1 MLLLAV
7 FLATGCGSS
16 ESSTTQVEGAAHPT
30 AETPSLNPGAA
41 ARAESICEESVRE
54 TTLLGRRLAQ
64 ALAGSP
70 SDDAIGSELVVPGI
84 RILERELSRLER
96 LEAAADS
103 SEFDVYVDLF
113 DPIIELAEQ
122 RVEAG
127 RTDEPER
134 GQALERLI
142 AGLVD
147 EQVAIA
153 RKLELGAC
161 SVGFTEALGGQR

>member
-1 MLLLAV
+1 MVVILAV
-7 FLATGCGSS
+7 GCGSS
-16 ESSTTQVEGAAHPT
+16 DSSTTQVEGSAHLT
-30 AETPSLNPGAA
+30 TETPSLNPRVA
-41 ARAESICEESVRE
+41 ARAESICKESVRE

-70 SDDAIGSELVVPGI
+70 SGDAIGSELVAPGI
-84 RILERELSRLER
+84 EILKRESTRLER

-122 RVEAG
+122 RIEAG
-127 RTDEPER
+127 RADEPER

-153 RKLELGAC
+153 RKLELDAC
-161 SVGFTEALGGQR
+161 SISFTEALGGHR